1 LGDQGLAMIAGLENP
16 LVFLGAGILLNL
28 YPGPDT
34 LYIIGR
40 SLAQGRGA
48 GVCAA
53 LGISSGALIH
63 TLLGAFGL
71 SAILA
76 ASASAF
82 TIIKYLGAAYLV
94 YQGLRLILDRSAPAR
109 AGSNGKGTSGLLR
122 IYRQGVLTNVLNPK
136 VAIFFLAFL
145 PQFISESSPNK
156 VFSFILLGLIFIT
169 TGTIWCVIVALFSS
183 AIAAR
188 LHDSGNNTSRLKQIN
203 GLLFMLLGLK
213 LAASKVDL

>member
-1 LGDQGLAMIAGLENP
+1 MIVGIENP

-40 SLAQGRGA
+40 SLGQGRGA

-53 LGISSGALIH
+53 LGISSGALVH

-71 SAILA
+71 SAVLA

-82 TIIKYLGAAYLV
+82 TIVKYLGAAYLI
-94 YQGLRLILDRSAPAR
+94 YQGIRLLFDTSVEGAARS
-109 AGSNGKGTSGLLR
+109 SDKNGSGLLR

-136 VAIFFLAFL
+136 VAVFFLAFL
-145 PQFISESSPNK
+145 PQFISASSPNK
-156 VFSFILLGLIFIT
+156 VLSFVVLGLIFIT

-188 LHDSGNNTSRLKQIN
+188 LHDSGTTTGRLKKIN
-203 GLLFMLLGLK
+203 GILFMLLGLK
-213 LAASKVDL
+213 LAASRADI

>member
-1 LGDQGLAMIAGLENP
+1 MTAGLENP
-16 LVFLGAGILLNL
+16 LVFVGAGILLNL

-53 LGISSGALIH
+53 LGISSGAMIH

-82 TIIKYLGAAYLV
+82 TVLKYLGAAYLI
-94 YQGLRLILDRSAPAR
+94 YQGIRLIVDKPGSDGSATIAQPR
-109 AGSNGKGTSGLLR
+109 AGLLR

-145 PQFISESSPNK
+145 PQFIATSSPSK
-156 VFSFILLGLIFIT
+156 VLSFIVLGMIFIT
-169 TGTIWCVIVALFSS
+169 TGTIWCVIVALFASG
-183 AIAAR
+183 IGRR
-188 LHDSGNNTSRLKQIN
+188 LRNSGSTAGLLRKIN
-203 GLLFMLLGLK
+203 GALFMLLGLK
-213 LAASKVDL
+213 LAISRINT

>member
-1 LGDQGLAMIAGLENP
+1 VISLGLENP
-16 LVFLGAGILLNL
+16 LVFVGAGILVNL

-53 LGISSGALIH
+53 LGISTGAMVH

-71 SAILA
+71 SAVLA
-76 ASASAF
+76 ASSAAF
-82 TIIKYLGAAYLV
+82 SMVKYLGAAYLI
-94 YQGLRLILDRSAPAR
+94 YQGIRLILERAESGEPAIEGQPR
-109 AGSNGKGTSGLLR
+109 SGLWR

-145 PQFISESSPNK
+145 PQFISAASPNK
-156 VFSFILLGLIFIT
+156 VVSFIVLGMIFIT
-169 TGTIWCVIVALFSS
+169 TGTIWCVLVALFASGIGRRLRS
-183 AIAAR
+183 GRAR
-188 LHDSGNNTSRLKQIN
+188 AGLLRKIN
-203 GLLFMLLGLK
+203 GALFVLLGLK
-213 LAASKVDL
+213 LAVSRIDG

>member
-1 LGDQGLAMIAGLENP
+1 MIAGIENP

-71 SAILA
+71 SAVLA

-82 TIIKYLGAAYLV
+82 TTVKYLGAAYLI
-94 YQGLRLILDRSAPAR
+94 YQGIRLILDRSVPAAPR
-109 AGSNGKGTSGLLR
+109 SNGQIRSGLLR
-122 IYRQGVLTNVLNPK
+122 IYRQGVLTNLLNPK
-136 VAIFFLAFL
+136 VAVFFLAFL
-145 PQFISESSPNK
+145 PQFISVSSPNK
-156 VFSFILLGLIFIT
+156 VLSFILLGLIFIT

-183 AIAAR
+183 AIASR
-188 LHDSGNNTSRLKQIN
+188 LHDSGRNTGRLRQIN

-213 LAASKVDL
+213 LAVTEVDL

>member
-1 LGDQGLAMIAGLENP
+1 MLNAGLENP
-16 LVFLGAGILLNL
+16 LVFVGAGILLNL

-53 LGISSGALIH
+53 LGISSGAMVH

-71 SAILA
+71 SAVLA

-82 TIIKYLGAAYLV
+82 TVVKYLGAAYLV
-94 YQGLRLILDRSAPAR
+94 YQGVRLIVDRPGAGRSATESRPR
-109 AGSNGKGTSGLLR
+109 AGLLR

-145 PQFISESSPNK
+145 PQFIAASSPDK
-156 VFSFILLGLIFIT
+156 VLSFIVLGMIFIT
-169 TGTIWCVIVALFSS
+169 TGTIWCVIVALFAS
-183 AIAAR
+183 AIGRR
-188 LHDSGNNTSRLKQIN
+188 LVGDSDRTSRRLRRLN
-203 GLLFMLLGLK
+203 GGLFILLGLK
-213 LAASKVDL
+213 LAISRIDR

>member
-1 LGDQGLAMIAGLENP
+1 MNLGIENA

-34 LYIIGR
+34 IYIIGR

-53 LGISSGALIH
+53 LGISSGAVIH

-71 SAILA
+71 SAVLA

-82 TIIKYLGAAYLV
+82 TVVKYLGGAYLI
-94 YQGLRLILDRSAPAR
+94 YQGVRLIFEPAVP
-109 AGSNGKGTSGLLR
+109 SGDQPVDHTRTGLRR

-136 VAIFFLAFL
+136 VAVFFLAFL
-145 PQFISESSPNK
+145 PQFISVSSPNK
-156 VFSFILLGLIFIT
+156 VLSFIVLGLIFVT

-183 AIAAR
+183 GVAVR
-188 LHDSGNNTSRLKQIN
+188 LHGSSKTTQRLRYLN
-203 GLLFMLLGLK
+203 GILFMLLGLK
-213 LAASKVDL
+213 LAAAELDV

>member
-1 LGDQGLAMIAGLENP
+1 MITGIENP

-71 SAILA
+71 SAVLA

-82 TIIKYLGAAYLV
+82 TIVKYLGAAYLI
-94 YQGLRLILDRSAPAR
+94 YQGVRLILDRSVPVTPK
-109 AGSNGKGTSGLLR
+109 SNGQIRSGLLR
-122 IYRQGVLTNVLNPK
+122 IYRQGVLTNLLNPK
-136 VAIFFLAFL
+136 VAVFFLAFL
-145 PQFISESSPNK
+145 PQFISATSPNK
-156 VFSFILLGLIFIT
+156 VLSFILLGLIFIT
-169 TGTIWCVIVALFSS
+169 TGTIWCIIVALFSS
-183 AIAAR
+183 AIASW
-188 LHDSGNNTSRLKQIN
+188 LHDSGSNTGRLRQIN
-203 GLLFMLLGLK
+203 GLLFMLLGLR
-213 LAASKVDL
+213 LAATEVDL

>member
-1 LGDQGLAMIAGLENP
+1 MIIAGLENP
-16 LVFLGAGILLNL
+16 LVFVGAGILLNL

-53 LGISSGALIH
+53 LGISSGAIIH

-71 SAILA
+71 SAMLA

-82 TIIKYLGAAYLV
+82 TVVKYLGAAYLV
-94 YQGLRLILDRSAPAR
+94 YQGIRLIIDRPGSDRSSTESRPR
-109 AGSNGKGTSGLLR
+109 AGLLR

-145 PQFISESSPNK
+145 PQFIAASSPDK
-156 VFSFILLGLIFIT
+156 VLSFIVLGMIFIT
-169 TGTIWCVIVALFSS
+169 TGTIWCVIVALFASG
-183 AIAAR
+183 IGRR
-188 LHDSGNNTSRLKQIN
+188 LGDSERTSGRLRRLN
-203 GLLFMLLGLK
+203 GGLFILLGLK
-213 LAASKVDL
+213 LAISRIDR

>member
-1 LGDQGLAMIAGLENP
+1 MISLGLENP
-16 LVFLGAGILLNL
+16 LVFVGAGILVNL

-53 LGISSGALIH
+53 LGISTGAMVH

-71 SAILA
+71 SAVLA
-76 ASASAF
+76 ASSAAF
-82 TIIKYLGAAYLV
+82 TMVKYLGAAYLI
-94 YQGLRLILDRSAPAR
+94 YQGIRLILERTESGEPAIKEPPR
-109 AGSNGKGTSGLLR
+109 SGLWR

-145 PQFISESSPNK
+145 PQFISAASPNK
-156 VFSFILLGLIFIT
+156 VVSFIVLGMIFIT
-169 TGTIWCVIVALFSS
+169 TGTIWCVLVALFASG
-183 AIAAR
+183 IGRR
-188 LHDSGNNTSRLKQIN
+188 LRSGSGRAGLLRKIN
-203 GLLFMLLGLK
+203 GSLFVLLGLK
-213 LAASKVDL
+213 LAVSRIDG